1 MENLTNSFKKNSNDT
16 DLYEYGLFVR
26 LFMLWTKQKIQP
38 NYIEEILKHS
48 FNTIAPVRSQEC
60 GWFNSIVSF
69 LVQCCQ
75 RFSNWDNCHSKMGA
89 I

>member
-48 FNTIAPVRSQEC
+48 FNTIAAC
-60 GWFNSIVSF
+60 SF
-69 LVQCCQ
+69 SGMWLVQFDCEFP
-75 RFSNWDNCHSKMGA
+75 RSMLSKVLKLGQLSQ
-89 I
+89 